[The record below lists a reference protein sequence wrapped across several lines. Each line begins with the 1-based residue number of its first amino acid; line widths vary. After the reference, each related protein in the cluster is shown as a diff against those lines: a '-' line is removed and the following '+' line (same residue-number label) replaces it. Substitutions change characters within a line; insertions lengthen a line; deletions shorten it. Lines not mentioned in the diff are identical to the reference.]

1 MKKQIVLI
9 SALALMLT
17 ACGGSSDDSSETE
30 ANESGEVTS
39 QESGSEAGP
48 GRVEA
53 KQACEY
59 WAIAQEQTIDTIGDY
74 LLAASESANEAAA
87 ISPEWDQLVTDLDT
101 IYPLAT
107 DPDSGSP
114 TDLLAT
120 SSSLDAT
127 CESYESW
134 EGTVSAA
141 LPNAE
146 GSSSEEQTTAAE
158 ESLTPLTP
166 EQLLA
171 AVVTV
176 KDLSEVEGKKW
187 KPAKEDYLSQVP
199 PDLFVGP
206 VRSASELRNSEVV
219 ISPSNCDEPSL
230 FAPFAYEGLPWATTP
245 WAEQL
250 NQEAEA
256 ISAYQHQLDF
266 DRAANN
272 ASLSQWSSQVRLAPV
287 EAISDVVN
295 RAANAMDGECKDA
308 VMEMDDFH
316 SAVYEKSS
324 FDPSDLNL
332 DSTSTLVQGA
342 FLNESPVQIVCFDN
356 EYFTNVDVF
365 ERVGSVWSNQGFN
378 LDGSLSENK
387 PNDTSVKPQDTLPK
401 AVALYN
407 RMMDDLAD
415 AQGIQRNPLQATS
428 VQGVC
433 KDFVDSR
440 KQEEKDK
447 ENAKYAAADVIYEV
461 KTYEGGDITME
472 TPTGTSQLRVGEEA
486 SYSYNDFEP
495 GDFLYISVQND
506 ADRGAV
512 ECAIYVDG
520 EKVSSNYSDAAFGIA
535 TCEGNR

>member
-1 MKKQIVLI
+1 VKKQIVLI
-9 SALALMLT
+9 SALVLILT

-30 ANESGEVTS
+30 AIEAGEVTT

-48 GRVEA
+48 GRAEA

-74 LLAASESANEAAA
+74 LLAAAESANEAAA

-141 LPNAE
+141 LPQAE
-146 GSSSEEQTTAAE
+146 GSSSEEQATAVE

-176 KDLSEVEGKKW
+176 KDLSEVEGNKW
-187 KPAKEDYLSQVP
+187 KSDKDSNIP

-206 VRSASELRNSEVV
+206 VRSGSELRNSEVV
-219 ISPSNCDEPSL
+219 ISPSNCDEASL
-230 FAPFAYEGLPWATTP
+230 FASFAYKGLPWATTP

-256 ISAYQHQLDF
+256 ISSYLHKIDF
-266 DRAANN
+266 DRPARN

-295 RAANAMDGECKDA
+295 RAANAMESECKDA
-308 VMEMDDFH
+308 VIDIADLN
-316 SAVYEKSS
+316 SATAEDLG
-324 FDPSDLNL
+324 FDVNDLNL
-332 DSTSTLVQGA
+332 DPTATLVQGA
-342 FLNESPVQIVCFDN
+342 FSDESPIQIVCYDV
-356 EYFTNVDVF
+356 EYFTSVEIF
-365 ERVGSVWSNQGFN
+365 EQVGAVWSKQGFQ

-387 PNDTSVKPQDTLPK
+387 PDYTSVKPQDTLPK
-401 AVALYN
+401 AIALYN
-407 RMMDDLAD
+407 RMMDDLAN
-415 AQGIQRNPLQATS
+415 AQGTQRNPLQATS
-428 VQGVC
+428 VQSAC
-433 KDFVDSR
+433 KEFLDAEE
-440 KQEEKDK
+440 QEEKDK

-472 TPTGTSQLRVGEEA
+472 TPTGTSQLTVGEEA